1 MRFARVLISAL
12 LAWTWYACPVLAQEP
27 SDESWLGV
35 RAYFPITFVARGCQ
49 PISSE
54 QYVAFSVEPPPTDRP
69 ADQHGDLN
77 LALRSYAPTNA
88 YLGLINIGGSRDALA
103 PQLPGLFADQR
114 TAAFVAVYRVYDWN
128 WTCNCRG
135 SPLTSPEVTLAD
147 LAVTPGETIHL
158 PASGYDIGQ
167 GYDALV
173 LYATEERVTLK
184 YTREDNVVRGYTLHI
199 EGICVE
205 PRLLALYQ
213 SCNAAGRATL
223 PALRPGQAI
232 GRASGSTIGVAIRD
246 TGAFRDPR
254 SRKDWWYGR

>member
-1 MRFARVLISAL
+1 V
-12 LAWTWYACPVLAQEP
+12 
-27 SDESWLGV
+27 
-35 RAYFPITFVARGCQ
+35 
-49 PISSE
+49 
-54 QYVAFSVEPPPTDRP
+54 
-69 ADQHGDLN
+69 
-77 LALRSYAPTNA
+77 
-88 YLGLINIGGSRDALA
+88 
-103 PQLPGLFADQR
+103 QLPWF
-114 TAAFVAVYRVYDWN
+114 
-128 WTCNCRG
+128 
-135 SPLTSPEVTLAD
+135 EVTLAG